1 MRMSFH
7 RVRKTVAPGETLGD
21 AKTRKTK
28 KISDDRPDALQRSE
42 GHWEPRGQ
50 RGCEVLR
57 QQSFRE
63 GRSNNNDSGHTGTG
77 N

>member
-7 RVRKTVAPGETLGD
+7 RVRKTVASGETLGD
-21 AKTRKTK
+21 AKTRETK

-50 RGCEVLR
+50 RGCRGSEATKL
-57 QQSFRE
+57 Q
-63 GRSNNNDSGHTGTG
+63 GGTVK
-77 N
+77 